1 MWKLLCVIHTYHDI
15 FSLEKI
21 KKMYTKLCN
30 KTKFS
35 IDRNATILIS
45 YLCTMTVV
53 KVNYKTIRK
62 EKGINSFFNVISLY
76 KSEYLGVVE
85 DCEMHTL

>member
-1 MWKLLCVIHTYHDI
+1 MHSTHVSRHFQSGKDKKLYA
-15 FSLEKI
+15 
-21 KKMYTKLCN
+21 KLCN

-35 IDRNATILIS
+35 INRYATILIR
-45 YLCTMTVV
+45 YLCTMPVV
-53 KVNYKTIRK
+53 KAKLKVNYKTITK
-62 EKGINSFFNVISLY
+62 EKGMNSFFNVISLY